1 MVEKLKKYP
10 SVRATIMDD
19 GWSAPPASG
28 ETVEVTAAEPTPE
41 FEAPVGPHAGVV
53 DVPIVKAVSQ
63 PAVPVLLPRPLVAP
77 AAQRPASSREV
88 SEVPT
93 LGQALGRPVRLF
105 GLTLSLWMVL
115 GVVLLGVAGSSFFF
129 AKAST
134 GRKSTAQGTPAEDV
148 SLAAPTSALQEIPTV
163 ARPEPE
169 PLPDASNWQRLAAKP
184 KRELSAEEALELTA
198 AGRAEALKSAQQL
211 ALKFTQEPGLVN
223 VAGPLKQFKEFA
235 TNERTSDVTLRA
247 MAGLPGEIA
256 ADLLYDVWTSS
267 ADRSSVTSLAQL
279 LVYSKDVLPKASQA
293 LRVALDLRDSET
305 CEQNRA
311 LLPRAIEFGD
321 RRSLHLLA
329 FLQRNYGCGLKRKD
343 DCYACLRHGSEL
355 EKAIRAVRGRAAP
368 DL

>member
-1 MVEKLKKYP
+1 MVEEPKKYP

-19 GWSAPPASG
+19 GWSAPPATG
-28 ETVEVTAAEPTPE
+28 ETMALAAAEPTPE
-41 FEAPVGPHAGVV
+41 FAAPVAPHAGVV
-53 DVPIVKAVSQ
+53 DVPI
-63 PAVPVLLPRPLVAP
+63 AP
-77 AAQRPASSREV
+77 A
-88 SEVPT
+88 PT

-115 GVVLLGVAGSSFFF
+115 GGVLLCVAVSAFFL

-134 GRKSTAQGTPAEDV
+134 GLKAVRGTPADNV
-148 SLAAPTSALQEIPTV
+148 SLAAPTSAPQEIPTV

-169 PLPDASNWQRLAAKP
+169 ALPDASNWQRLAAKP
-184 KRELSAEEALELTA
+184 KGELSAEEAFELTA

-211 ALKFTQEPGLVN
+211 ALKFTQQPALVN

-267 ADRSSVTSLAQL
+267 ADRSSATSLAQL
-279 LVYSKDVLPKASQA
+279 LVYSRDVLPKASQA

-305 CEQNRA
+305 CEQNRPV
-311 LLPRAIEFGD
+311 LPRAIEFGD

-329 FLQRNYGCGLKRKD
+329 FLQRTYGCGPKRKD
-343 DCYACLRHGSEL
+343 DCYACLRKGSEL